1 MEKILNFNFSILLMT
16 VFGTI
21 LAIIVTGCTPQN
33 ESSVLK
39 TPTTQTKSATL
50 AQVSNQPVSAL
61 DQANAQSTVADSS
74 ESEETVVVNV
84 SNIGR
89 SNPFKPFIEK
99 SLMLGSGFS
108 GGISGEMPTI
118 KIPNL
123 NVPQP
128 PNYSENS
135 SVSTLLKIK
144 VNGILYDPVRSSAI
158 INVDDNDYMVH
169 KGDFIFNFYVKN
181 ITQDKVTIKTGNNIY
196 SAGLG
201 EIIDGDMSKDPVRRT
216 STSFAGSSKVEYI
229 PDIKILS
236 PSNLN
241 SIN

>member
-1 MEKILNFNFSILLMT
+1 MEKILNLNLSILLTT

-21 LAIIVTGCTPQN
+21 LAVILTGCTPQN
-33 ESSVLK
+33 EASLMKEPSPQAIPVASA
-39 TPTTQTKSATL
+39 PGTQA
-50 AQVSNQPVSAL
+50 NNSAL
-61 DQANAQSTVADSS
+61 NQATMPIAEDQGS
-74 ESEETVVVNV
+74 EDTVVISVG
-84 SNIGR
+84 NIGR

-99 SLMLGSGFS
+99 SLMLGSG
-108 GGISGEMPTI
+108 IPTEMPGI
-118 KIPNL
+118 NKIPTI

-128 PNYSENS
+128 PGLNENPNIS
-135 SVSTLLKIK
+135 SLLKIK

-158 INVDDNDYMVH
+158 INVDGNDYMVH
-169 KGDFIFNFYVKN
+169 NGDFIFNFYVKN
-181 ITQDKVTIKTGNNIY
+181 ITQNKVTIKTGNNIY

-201 EIIDGDMSKDPVRRT
+201 EIIEGEISKDPVRRT
-216 STSFAGSSKVEYI
+216 TSGFGENSQVKYI